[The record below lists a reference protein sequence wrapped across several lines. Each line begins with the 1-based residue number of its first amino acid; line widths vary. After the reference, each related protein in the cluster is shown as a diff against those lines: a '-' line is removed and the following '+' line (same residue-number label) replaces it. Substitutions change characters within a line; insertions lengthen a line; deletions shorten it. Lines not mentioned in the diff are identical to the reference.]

1 MDFSSV
7 LGSSGTMMMNGAV
20 ANGRID
26 LMSTMPKFD
35 IPSYQLKSVANNNF
49 KNEATYGQ
57 TLPNDLS
64 NIFFSEKNIDA
75 LQQGIRYGVYTK
87 SNGKYTIG
95 RQSDQELKIIMRSIY
110 LQYSRNT
117 SQDCLGQVRELN
129 AKVLDWAITEVMSNI
144 TQFDTY
150 RQDASTMPVPLA
162 HAPIMTQKGSKQ
174 LEQKQWL

>member
-1 MDFSSV
+1 MNFSSV

-26 LMSTMPKFD
+26 LMSAMPKFD
-35 IPSYQLKSVANNNF
+35 IPAYQQKSVSNNNF

-57 TLPNDLS
+57 TIPNDLS
-64 NIFFSEKNIDA
+64 NLFFSVKNIDA
-75 LQQGIRYGVYTK
+75 LQQGIRYGVYVK
-87 SNGKYTIG
+87 SKGKYTID

-129 AKVLDWAITEVMSNI
+129 GKVLDWSVTEVISNLN
-144 TQFDTY
+144 QFDVY
-150 RQDASTMPVPLA
+150 RQDASTMPVPMS
-162 HAPIMTQKGSKQ
+162 HAPLMTQKGSKT
-174 LEQKQWL
+174 LEHKQWM